1 MPVSTV
7 VFGALFRGNH
17 RAWGSSCGAGA
28 GFPGGGVIEGEEG
41 LTTIGNCGVTFRT
54 V

>member
-17 RAWGSSCGAGA
+17 RARGGSRGPGARVHGGGAG
-28 GFPGGGVIEGEEG
+28 EGEEG